1 MGIEETQQV
10 RLRRAATG
18 RRRDARDL
26 GADAVVRLEIRLPAP
41 VAAAL
46 FDHAH
51 DTNEPVS
58 RVAARLLG
66 SSLEVP
72 MEPPMK

>member
-26 GADAVVRLEIRLPAP
+26 GADAGAPRDPLTACRSPLPCSTTP
-41 VAAAL
+41 MTPTSRSAA
-46 FDHAH
+46 
-51 DTNEPVS
+51 
-58 RVAARLLG
+58 AARLLG
-66 SSLEVP
+66 RSLEVP